1 MTNVLKSFKEVFKK
15 PRYAIFAMAISF
27 VIYVISIWL
36 PSKDLLRLVFDSEL
50 FDFGEKIKFLGSM
63 FGLIKTNFTIISGTL
78 VVILSLLGGIN
89 MALLTFYFR
98 RRIKLQKSV
107 GIGLLGIISGFL
119 GIGCASCGSI
129 VLSSLIGFSAA
140 SSFVGIF
147 PFGGLEFAVLGTI
160 ILIISICLTARK
172 IQNPLLCRIERTAP
186 PK

>member
-1 MTNVLKSFKEVFKK
+1 MYNVLKSLREVFKK
-15 PRYAIFAMAISF
+15 PRYAISAVVISF

-63 FGLIKTNFTIISGTL
+63 FGLIKTNFTVTSATF
-78 VVILSLLGGIN
+78 VVIISLLGGVN

-98 RRIKLQKSV
+98 RRLELQKSV

-119 GIGCASCGSI
+119 GVGCASCGSI

-140 SSFVGIF
+140 SSFVGIL
-147 PFGGLEFAVLGTI
+147 PFGGLEFAIFGTVV
-160 ILIISICLTARK
+160 LIISIYLTAKK
-172 IQNPLLCRIERTAP
+172 IQNPLLCRIKKPSE
-186 PK
+186 